1 MKSFKK
7 AQGMNV
13 ATLAEGALVGKFDD
27 FQFDLES
34 GVIYGCRLKQ
44 GVFSKSGGAP
54 ARAFTLLGRDLV
66 YVSEEAAIEWSGA
79 ARAPVEGRAW
89 ASEYLGTK
97 VMSRRG
103 AGLGSVEDFLFALDT
118 PRVTAMLLDGN
129 RVVVFDERVAVGRD
143 AVILSDP
150 AIAVPHS
157 EGDEES
163 GDWWK
168 RMRGMFDSSEK

>member
-7 AQGMNV
+7 AQGMTV

-27 FQFDLES
+27 FQFDVET

-44 GVFSKSGGAP
+44 GVFAKSGGVP
-54 ARAFTLLGRDLV
+54 ADAVMLLGRDLV
-66 YVSEEAAIEWSGA
+66 YVRDEAAIEWSGA
-79 ARAPVEGRAW
+79 SRVPTEGRAW
-89 ASEYLGTK
+89 ATEYRGTK

-103 AGLGSVEDFLFALDT
+103 AGLGTVEDFLIALNP
-118 PRVTAMLLDGN
+118 PRVTALLLDGG

-150 AIAVPHS
+150 ALAVPTP

-168 RMRGMFDSSEK
+168 RMKGLFESEK